1 MELSDDDKNFIKEL
15 DTALDKMPVYNGNL
29 QRSLYFKT
37 QENVEEFLKSYFPD
51 GIIKYKEYLSTT
63 KGESYNPD
71 GQVQI
76 FIQDALNGKDISVL
90 NPKEQ
95 EVVYKRDSCFVV
107 LDILNIDDVYYILL
121 GETNE

>member
-1 MELSDDDKNFIKEL
+1 M
-15 DTALDKMPVYNGNL
+15 
-29 QRSLYFKT
+29 
-37 QENVEEFLKSYFPD
+37 KSYFPD

>member
-51 GIIKYKEYLSTT
+51 GI
-63 KGESYNPD
+63 D
-71 GQVQI
+71 
-76 FIQDALNGKDISVL
+76 
-90 NPKEQ
+90 
-95 EVVYKRDSCFVV
+95 VYKRQ
-107 LDILNIDDVYYILL
+107 LL
-121 GETNE
+121 